1 VPVSTDD
8 VDLIDSDQD
17 ISFGLAQSGVTL
29 ASLNIHS
36 TYTGKLGLPNQ
47 EGDYYQYR
55 PTELAIGATLL
66 TVGAGDG
73 SGSSMLKI
81 NTGAVQTT
89 ALILGTSTA
98 GLQGQPALWWRGTHA
113 SNAMTVNRGVVGIAF
128 NPGDTATLTT
138 LKVGSRGTATDAQV
152 MASSGLTLTTLT
164 MTNGVVKLENN
175 LTTITMDGGEL
186 TLTGT
191 ALTITTATI
200 RGGTFNVDGTGTI
213 TTTVLGT
220 GSLLVCDRDPRTP
233 KTFTNITANAGSG
246 IRNGNKTASWTN
258 GIVFNCEIDQVNPHE
273 LGDLITIT
281 VA

>member
-1 VPVSTDD
+1 VPAEEVRCEQCGTLVAFLIFADD
-8 VDLIDSDQD
+8 
-17 ISFGLAQSGVTL
+17 
-29 ASLNIHS
+29 
-36 TYTGKLGLPNQ
+36 
-47 EGDYYQYR
+47 
-55 PTELAIGATLL
+55 
-66 TVGAGDG
+66 
-73 SGSSMLKI
+73 
-81 NTGAVQTT
+81 
-89 ALILGTSTA
+89 
-98 GLQGQPALWWRGTHA
+98 
-113 SNAMTVNRGVVGIAF
+113 
-128 NPGDTATLTT
+128 
-138 LKVGSRGTATDAQV
+138 ATDQGRFEDYARL
-152 MASSGLTLTTLT
+152 MFPHYSAHPG
-164 MTNGVVKLENN
+164 
-175 LTTITMDGGEL
+175 L